1 MRMPFSFVAKA
12 LTAIEGCS
20 GQGSKTIIIEIIT
33 NIFRSAIVNFPSEL
47 GDILYF
53 LILKLA
59 PDFAAVE
66 IGIGEAVVLKAI
78 SKACGKTAKEL
89 RDLKKEEGDYG
100 TVT

>member
-12 LTAIEGCS
+12 LSLIEQQS

-47 GDILYF
+47 PDILYF

-59 PDFAAVE
+59 PDFAAIE
-66 IGIGEAVVLKAI
+66 MGIGE
-78 SKACGKTAKEL
+78 
-89 RDLKKEEGDYG
+89 
-100 TVT
+100 